1 MTEARNGT
9 IYYKKSRFITHLP
22 EGRLYTRSHYWL
34 FQAEP
39 AGVWRIGMTKFANR
53 MLGDIVEFG
62 FNVQRGAPVEVG
74 QAVGWMEGFKAIS
87 DIYCVAN
94 GEFVR
99 ANPALDADITLLD
112 TKPYGEGWLYEVRG
126 VAEPEAVDVAGYV
139 AILDATIDKMVDSRH
154 DEDTHV

>member
-1 MTEARNGT
+1 
-9 IYYKKSRFITHLP
+9 
-22 EGRLYTRSHYWL
+22 
-34 FQAEP
+34 
-39 AGVWRIGMTKFANR
+39 

-62 FNVQRGAPVEVG
+62 FSVQSGAPVEVG
-74 QAVGWMEGFKAIS
+74 QSVGWMEGFKAIS
-87 DIYCVAN
+87 DIYCVAK

-126 VAEPEAVDVAGYV
+126 AAEPEALDVAGYV

-154 DEDTHV
+154 DEDTHA